1 MKLYKFGILIAT
13 VCVSAC
19 NLLDKVPQ
27 SEITP
32 ESYFRTATDLQLFSN
47 TFYNNLLDKTVYNHQ
62 NDHFIGMTLST
73 YLSGLDSRQVPAE
86 GGGWDWND
94 LRKINTLLANIDN
107 CDDKSAVALY
117 SAVARFF
124 RAYDYAEKLM
134 EFGDVPWIDR
144 ELGSS
149 DPQLYA
155 PRDSRE
161 LIMTKIIEDLDYAIA
176 NLPDKVTPY
185 RLNKYAAL
193 ALKARVCLNEGTFR
207 KYHAGQSTLA
217 TLPEDAQPADYY
229 LELAVAAAEE
239 IMNDGKYSL
248 HNTGKVN
255 EDYQVLFAQEDASVN
270 EVILARKYN
279 YQMGIGHDGSAVGM
293 LTTMGKR
300 GFTRKFIDSYLTADG
315 KPVWKERPGWATES
329 FVDQMKNRDPRL
341 AQTIRS
347 TGCVRIGGKTPL
359 LPDFECSCTGY
370 QTVKYVRYENG
381 PGSDKSGES
390 SNDLA
395 QFRYAEVLLI
405 YAEAKAELN
414 KDFSDA
420 DLDKSINLIRA
431 RAGMPRLTL
440 AVETDTYLVYGAEPC
455 PEIGYRNINSPL
467 QNVIIEIRRE
477 RAIEFAQEYRFRHFD
492 LMRWREGLRINEPM
506 YGIYFDKLGDHDLDG
521 DGKVDIH
528 LYTGDTPGATSAK
541 KKLQIAVDNDT
552 KGVRLSEGTHGYVQ
566 PQYDLDGKDSNGNPK
581 RAFSEERD
589 YFYPIPL
596 NDISL
601 NDNLEQNPKY

>member
-1 MKLYKFGILIAT
+1 M
-13 VCVSAC
+13 SAC

-27 SEITP
+27 SDITP

-47 TFYNNLLDKTVYNHQ
+47 TFYNNLLDKKVFNHQ
-62 NDHFIGMTLST
+62 NDHFIGMTLSD
-73 YLSGLDSRQVPAE
+73 YLSGLDSRQVPND
-86 GGGWDWND
+86 GGGWDWSD
-94 LRKINTLLANIDN
+94 IRKINTLLANV
-107 CDDKSAVALY
+107 DKCEDKAAVAQY
-117 SAVARFF
+117 SGVARFF

-155 PRDSRE
+155 ARDSRE
-161 LIMTKIIEDLDYAIA
+161 LIMTKIIEDLDFAIE

-185 RLNKYAAL
+185 RVNKYAAL

-217 TLPEDAQPADYY
+217 NLPEDANTAEYY
-229 LELAVAAAEE
+229 LGLAASAAEE
-239 IMNDGKYSL
+239 IMTDGKYSL
-248 HNTGKVN
+248 YSTGKKN
-255 EDYQVLFAQEDASVN
+255 EDYKVLFAQEDASVN
-270 EVILARKYN
+270 EDILAIKFN

-300 GFTRKFIDSYLTADG
+300 GFTRKLIDSYLTADG
-315 KPVWKERPGWATES
+315 KPVWKARPNWEKES
-329 FVDQMKNRDPRL
+329 FADQMKDRDPRL

-347 TGCVRIGGKTPL
+347 TGYVRLGGSDVL
-359 LPDFECSCTGY
+359 LPDFECCCTGY
-370 QTVKYVRYENG
+370 QTIKYVRYENA

-405 YAEAKAELN
+405 YAEAKAELGTLDDSDLN
-414 KDFSDA
+414 KSV
-420 DLDKSINLIRA
+420 NLIRA
-431 RAGMPRLTL
+431 RVGMPKLTT

-455 PEIGYRNINSPL
+455 PNIGYRNINSSL

-528 LYTGDTPGATSAK
+528 LYTGDTPEPTSAK
-541 KKLQIAVDNDT
+541 KKIQIAINGGS
-552 KGVRLSEGTHGYVQ
+552 KGTRLSEGTSGYVQ
-566 PQYDLDGKDSNGNPK
+566 PQYDLDVTDAATSMSK
-581 RAFSEERD
+581 RYFDEERD
-589 YFYPIPL
+589 YFYPIPSD
-596 NDISL
+596 DISL
-601 NDNLEQNPKY
+601 NKNLVQNPNY